1 MMVADQIFLG
11 FVWVACLVF
20 ALTNGLHDAGAVV
33 SPVIASRA
41 ASPRLAVGLSAIASL
56 AGANLGGQAVS
67 RTFSSLIRVSPADG
81 QLLPILS
88 AAVLGAVLW
97 NFLTWRLGLPS
108 SSTHALVGGCVGSGL
123 VWAGWDSIQWQQPA
137 TSSQLQ
143 THGIRGIFIALL
155 ISPLIGFLAAFILEK
170 SSKYVLAR
178 ARYSL
183 NRWLNRAQLPLMVL
197 LSFSHGSNDAQKI
210 AGILVLAGLA
220 SGHSGQASVGW
231 YLSWVGLAIFLGT
244 LFGSWPI
251 IRTLSRG
258 IFQVRPLNGFNAQL
272 AAAASLLVATSLGAP
287 VSTSQI
293 VVGSVMGTG
302 SADRYK
308 AVNWQVAKGILA
320 AWLITFPASALIS
333 AAFAGLLRFV
343 LEMSGRSG

>member
-1 MMVADQIFLG
+1 M
-11 FVWVACLVF
+11 
-20 ALTNGLHDAGAVV
+20 
-33 SPVIASRA
+33 A
-41 ASPRLAVGLSAIASL
+41 ATS
-56 AGANLGGQAVS
+56 N
-67 RTFSSLIRVSPADG
+67 
-81 QLLPILS
+81 
-88 AAVLGAVLW
+88 
-97 NFLTWRLGLPS
+97 
-108 SSTHALVGGCVGSGL
+108 
-123 VWAGWDSIQWQQPA
+123 QQPA
-137 TSSQLQ
+137 TDPWDQRDIHCSPDFA
-143 THGIRGIFIALL
+143 TDR
-155 ISPLIGFLAAFILEK
+155 ISGGFHSREIQQICPGQ
-170 SSKYVLAR
+170 

>member
-1 MMVADQIFLG
+1 MADQILLS
-11 FVWVACLVF
+11 FVWVASLAF

-33 SPVIASRA
+33 STVVASRA
-41 ASPRLAVGLSAIASL
+41 ASPRMAVGLSAVASL
-56 AGANLGGQAVS
+56 VGAILGGQAVS
-67 RTFSSLIRVSPADG
+67 LTFSSLIRVSPADR
-81 QLLPILS
+81 QLLPILF
-88 AAVLGAVLW
+88 AAVLGAVIW

-123 VWAGWDSIQWQQPA
+123 VWAGWDSIQWQPGA
-137 TSSQLQ
+137 ANGNHLQ
-143 THGIRGIFIALL
+143 TLGIMGVFIALL

-170 SSKYVLAR
+170 SSKHVLSR

-183 NRWLNRAQLPLMVL
+183 NRWLNRAQLPLMML

-220 SGHSGQASVGW
+220 SGDSGQASVGW
-231 YLSWVGLAIFLGT
+231 YLSWAGLAIFSGT

-258 IFQVRPLNGFNAQL
+258 IFQVRPINGFNAQL
-272 AAAASLLVATSLGAP
+272 AAAASLLAATFLGAP
-287 VSTSQI
+287 VSTSHI

-302 SADRYK
+302 AAVRYK
-308 AVNWQVAKGILA
+308 AVNWQVAKGILV
-320 AWLITFPASALIS
+320 AWLITFPASALVS
-333 AAFAGLLRFV
+333 AVFAVILRFV
-343 LEMSGRSG
+343 LEASGRTS

>member
-1 MMVADQIFLG
+1 MMADQILLSL
-11 FVWVACLVF
+11 VWVASQAF

-33 SPVIASRA
+33 STVVASRA
-41 ASPRLAVGLSAIASL
+41 ASPRMAVGLSAVASL
-56 AGANLGGQAVS
+56 AGAILGGQAVS
-67 RTFSSLIRVSPADG
+67 LTFSSLIRVPPADR
-81 QLLPILS
+81 QLLPILF
-88 AAVLGAVLW
+88 AAVLGAVIW

-123 VWAGWDSIQWQQPA
+123 VWAGRDSIQWQSGA
-137 TSSQLQ
+137 ANGNHLQ
-143 THGIRGIFIALL
+143 TLGIMGIFIALL

-170 SSKYVLAR
+170 SSKYVLAG

-183 NRWLNRAQLPLMVL
+183 NRWLNRAQLPLMLL

-220 SGHSGQASVGW
+220 SGHSGQVSVGW
-231 YLSWVGLAIFLGT
+231 YLSWAGIAIFFGT

-258 IFQVRPLNGFNAQL
+258 IFQVRPINGFNAQL
-272 AAAASLLVATSLGAP
+272 AAAAALLAATSLGAP
-287 VSTSQI
+287 VSTSHI

-302 SADRYK
+302 AAVRYK

-320 AWLITFPASALIS
+320 AWVITFPASALIS
-333 AAFAGLLRFV
+333 AFIAGLLRFV

>member
-1 MMVADQIFLG
+1 
-11 FVWVACLVF
+11 
-20 ALTNGLHDAGAVV
+20 
-33 SPVIASRA
+33 
-41 ASPRLAVGLSAIASL
+41 
-56 AGANLGGQAVS
+56 
-67 RTFSSLIRVSPADG
+67 
-81 QLLPILS
+81 
-88 AAVLGAVLW
+88 
-97 NFLTWRLGLPS
+97 
-108 SSTHALVGGCVGSGL
+108 
-123 VWAGWDSIQWQQPA
+123 
-137 TSSQLQ
+137 
-143 THGIRGIFIALL
+143 
-155 ISPLIGFLAAFILEK
+155 
-170 SSKYVLAR
+170 
-178 ARYSL
+178 
-183 NRWLNRAQLPLMVL
+183 MVL
-197 LSFSHGSNDAQKI
+197 LSCSHGSNDAQKI